1 MTARV
6 TVFFEANPDGRARLL
21 ELLRADAEA
30 SPGEPGNACF
40 RVNQDILDR
49 NRFVLCEQWRSREAL
64 DQHFEHEYATALLA
78 AFEDPRLVVG
88 VDTWVTP
95 GEDA

>member
-21 ELLRADAEA
+21 ELLRADAEG
-30 SPGEPGNACF
+30 SPAEPGNACF
-40 RVNQDILDR
+40 RVSQDILDPD
-49 NRFVLCEQWRSREAL
+49 RFLICEQWQSRDAL
-64 DQHFEHEYATALLA
+64 DEHFKHEYARALLA
-78 AFEDPRLVVG
+78 AFEDPQLIAESEV
-88 VDTWVTP
+88 WATP